1 MDCKEAQILLAP
13 HIMGDLDS
21 DSRSHELEVHL
32 FSCQVCAEEY
42 ESSKRV
48 VGFIE
53 GHKTQFAE
61 VLGSVQ
67 DKADEQ
73 KRLEHSWQC
82 IEAKLDKIE
91 VQERKEKE
99 AKLHRTL
106 WKVTAAAACF
116 VIGISVW
123 LTLSNSKTLQKPN
136 PQQIALA
143 PTPSIK
149 IELLLDNG
157 NIIIPAGTKI
167 KTTANELKTLIINGK
182 HRMVLNSDTA
192 LSIDPLLNNERAGC
206 MVKLTSGEIFAHVEH
221 DGNPFVVS
229 TAHGKAIITGTTFDV
244 KVTDTITTLVVSE
257 GTVQF
262 EFEKSLVQVKTG
274 QISKIVANSAPTK
287 PISCNTA
294 ELTAWATGYE
304 IKTALAKIQSTSDAY
319 DLTDLWLSAMSGPIN
334 LEDID
339 YEDWIEEKRDWFERE
354 FPWIFQLQGAL
365 EKEGIE
371 VDYPE
376 LLVCSSEFWQFVYPQ
391 VSPSRIPVLNPDS
404 LLRVASRYGYD
415 REWLVENV
423 STVKSVIDSPMV
435 AKGKFTGLKAFEQWS
450 RYFEDL
456 KKSSRELNA
465 DTLLYS
471 LHASTFLANT
481 RTLAWLGIKNGKHVS
496 KFKAEHETEVL
507 VLLQTEVNSTN
518 ILTNK
523 TIELFWA
530 SRQNQPC
537 DEYSQLMDD
546 VIENIGEIM
555 NIEKRI
561 LEYESHR

>member
-1 MDCKEAQILLAP
+1 
-13 HIMGDLDS
+13 
-21 DSRSHELEVHL
+21 
-32 FSCQVCAEEY
+32 
-42 ESSKRV
+42 
-48 VGFIE
+48 
-53 GHKTQFAE
+53 
-61 VLGSVQ
+61 
-67 DKADEQ
+67 
-73 KRLEHSWQC
+73 
-82 IEAKLDKIE
+82 
-91 VQERKEKE
+91 
-99 AKLHRTL
+99 
-106 WKVTAAAACF
+106 
-116 VIGISVW
+116 
-123 LTLSNSKTLQKPN
+123 
-136 PQQIALA
+136 
-143 PTPSIK
+143 
-149 IELLLDNG
+149 
-157 NIIIPAGTKI
+157 
-167 KTTANELKTLIINGK
+167 
-182 HRMVLNSDTA
+182 
-192 LSIDPLLNNERAGC
+192 
-206 MVKLTSGEIFAHVEH
+206 
-221 DGNPFVVS
+221 
-229 TAHGKAIITGTTFDV
+229 GTTFDV

-404 LLRVASRYGYD
+404 LLRVASRNGYD